1 MKPVTL
7 RNVPPDVERAIRR
20 RAREKGLSL
29 NKAII
34 TLLEGDA
41 GRRKSPKRPIV
52 YHDLD
57 QLAGT
62 WSAREASEF
71 DAALD
76 EQRHIDEE
84 LWE

>member
-20 RAREKGLSL
+20 RARERSLSL

-34 TLLEGDA
+34 TLLEEDTGT
-41 GRRKSPKRPIV
+41 RKRPKRAVV

-57 QLAGT
+57 HLAGT
-62 WSAREASEF
+62 WNTQEASEF
-71 DAALD
+71 ASALR
-76 EQRHIDEE
+76 EQRRIDEE

>member
-20 RAREKGLSL
+20 RAREKGSSL

-34 TLLEGDA
+34 TLLEERVGV
-41 GRRKSPKRPIV
+41 RRRTGQGVV

-57 QLAGT
+57 NLAGT
-62 WSAREASEF
+62 WSQKEAAEF
-71 DAALD
+71 DTALG
-76 EQRHIDEE
+76 EQRRIDEE

>member
-1 MKPVTL
+1 MKPLTL

-20 RAREKGLSL
+20 RARERGLSL

-34 TLLEGDA
+34 TLLEGDEGTHA
-41 GRRKSPKRPIV
+41 RRKGVV

-57 QLAGT
+57 YLAGT
-62 WSAREASEF
+62 WSAKDAAEF
-71 DAALD
+71 DAALE
-76 EQRHIDEE
+76 EQRRIDEE